1 MIRLGSVIKENSVSA
16 IPLQKNEAHRISL
29 EDKRGLDIQFLK
41 LKTWRDN
48 P

>member
-1 MIRLGSVIKENSVSA
+1 MCNKENSVSL

-29 EDKRGLDIQFLK
+29 EDKRDLDIQFLK
-41 LKTWRDN
+41 LKTWHDN